1 MRRFHLH
8 GKGMARPHHLKTYL
22 WNFDNYKW
30 PSTAS
35 VPSSTHS
42 PLFLYATLY
51 KNRRVDLGQKSYH
64 SVCLCLWEKP
74 KRRIHCHLLRFYFF
88 VDLSHMP
95 PQYPLG
101 SKKASLLILSPLI
114 IMKFS
119 ISPSLSV
126 SLISLTLWHFR
137 YSHFGVKSWWQK
149 LSFCCWAYLLEEWLW
164 AKWTPQFHNQR
175 NYIRRCLH
183 EWNK

>member
-1 MRRFHLH
+1 MKNILFTTFVLFVEFLKICNFSLGGEIQVFTTVPIFARRMWDHKIWGDFICMERAWLDFIF
-8 GKGMARPHHLKTYL
+8 KTYL
-22 WNFDNYKW
+22 WNSDNYKW

-101 SKKASLLILSPLI
+101 SKKGEGVSVFYLI
-114 IMKFS
+114 
-119 ISPSLSV
+119 
-126 SLISLTLWHFR
+126 
-137 YSHFGVKSWWQK
+137 
-149 LSFCCWAYLLEEWLW
+149 A
-164 AKWTPQFHNQR
+164 
-175 NYIRRCLH
+175 
-183 EWNK
+183 